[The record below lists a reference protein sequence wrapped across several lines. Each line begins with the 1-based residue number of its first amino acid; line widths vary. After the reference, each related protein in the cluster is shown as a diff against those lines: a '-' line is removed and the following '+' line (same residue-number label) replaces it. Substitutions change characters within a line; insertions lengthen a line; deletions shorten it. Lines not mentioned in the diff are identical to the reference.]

1 MSIIQ
6 YPIEFEAFYL
16 EYPRKVEKRNA
27 FLTWKRLSI
36 QQKKE
41 VIVAA
46 KNYAQLMRSECRE
59 EQYMKY
65 PKSFISPFRE
75 IWRDYLEPPK
85 KASDDWLEKKLKEGN
100 V

>member
-1 MSIIQ
+1 M

-16 EYPRKVEKRNA
+16 EYPRKIEKKNA
-27 FLTWKRLSI
+27 YLTWKRLTI
-36 QQKKE
+36 EQKKE

-46 KNYAQLMRSECRE
+46 KNYANAMRSEQRE
-59 EQYMKY
+59 LEYMKY

-75 IWRDYLEPPK
+75 IWKDYLEPPK
-85 KASDDWLEKKLKEGN
+85 KASDAWLEKKLKEGN